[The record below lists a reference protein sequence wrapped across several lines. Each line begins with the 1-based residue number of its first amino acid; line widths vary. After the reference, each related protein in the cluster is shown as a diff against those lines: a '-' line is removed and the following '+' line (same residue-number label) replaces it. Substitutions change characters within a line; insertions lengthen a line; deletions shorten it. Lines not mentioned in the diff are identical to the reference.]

1 MSSGQPVARLSVRRA
16 LREGVR
22 LAWEHRL
29 DVFRL
34 AGPLLLLVIFVE
46 QLGLAATVAS
56 DSDKAVFWDHLIDV
70 LSWVLVMF
78 VYIIAD
84 HHLYRLALGAK
95 VESAIDIDWQ
105 ILLRL
110 VVAYLKFIG
119 LFFLASLGIAIFGI
133 AASRLYLQ
141 GFGREVYEHAAEA
154 LAFILIWIWLSILMI
169 RLTFYLPDLA
179 MGRVVKLR
187 TAWRE
192 TWNLPVSFCIGLFV
206 FYTLSI
212 GVPIFV
218 SEPFTDTG
226 YQSRLWLLGRNIF
239 YFLVY
244 VLIIFMVS
252 VLYRQWYSDPHE
264 ETEKITAS

>member
-1 MSSGQPVARLSVRRA
+1 MIGNPSFARLSVWPA
-16 LREGVR
+16 FVEGTK
-22 LAWEHRL
+22 LAWKHRL
-29 DVFRL
+29 DVVRL
-34 AGPLLLLVIFVE
+34 VGPLLVLVIFVE

-56 DSDKAVFWDHLIDV
+56 NSDKAVFWDHLIDV

-105 ILLRL
+105 IILRL
-110 VVAYLKFIG
+110 VVAYLKILG
-119 LFFLASLGIAIFGI
+119 LFFLASLIFVIFVI
-133 AASRLYLQ
+133 AASRLYFQ
-141 GFGREVYEHAAEA
+141 GFGREVSDHASEA
-154 LAFILIWIWLSILMI
+154 LAFVFIWIWLAILMI
-169 RLTFYLPDLA
+169 RLIFYLPDLA

-192 TWNLPVSFCIGLFV
+192 TWSLPVSFCVGLFA

-212 GVPIFV
+212 GVPIFE
-218 SEPFTDTG
+218 SDPFTDVG

-244 VLIIFMVS
+244 VLTIFMVS
-252 VLYRQWYSDPHE
+252 VLYQRWRAMHADPVE
-264 ETEKITAS
+264 A